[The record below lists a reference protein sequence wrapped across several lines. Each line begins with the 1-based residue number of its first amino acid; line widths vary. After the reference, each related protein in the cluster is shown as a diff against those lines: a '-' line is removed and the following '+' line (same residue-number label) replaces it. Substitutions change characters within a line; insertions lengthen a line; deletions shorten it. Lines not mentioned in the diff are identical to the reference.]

1 MKDQSEAQFR
11 GHVHLIGAGPGDPDL
26 LTIKALRLIQGAD
39 VIVHDRLVSPAIMA
53 LIPPGIRRIDVGK
66 LPGFHKVPQAAINA
80 LLVDLGR
87 EGLTVARLKGG
98 DPLIFGRGSEEAEA
112 LRAAG
117 IGVSF
122 VPGITAA
129 QGAAAATGVPLTHR
143 GLATGVRY
151 VTGHRAADGALDL
164 DWASLASTDTT
175 LVVYMGVANIAEIA
189 LQLIRHG
196 MAPSLPVL
204 AIAAAT
210 TPCETRIL
218 STLGQIGTDIATTRP
233 EAPVLFII
241 GHVAGLCPAIAAAD
255 AALCDGAGM
264 AAYA

>member
-1 MKDQSEAQFR
+1 MKDQYEARVR

-26 LTIKALRLIQGAD
+26 LTVKALRALQMAD
-39 VIVHDRLVSPAIMA
+39 VVVHDRLVSPEIMA
-53 LIPPGIRRIDVGK
+53 LVPASTRRIDVGK
-66 LPGFHKVPQAAINA
+66 LPKFHKIPQEAINA
-80 LLVDLGR
+80 LLIDLGR
-87 EGLTVARLKGG
+87 EGLNVARLKGG

-117 IGVSF
+117 LPVTY
-122 VPGITAA
+122 VPGITSA
-129 QGAAAATGVPLTHR
+129 QGAAASTGVPLTHR

-151 VTGHRAADGALDL
+151 VTGHRAKDAALDL
-164 DWASLASTDTT
+164 DWASLASEDTT

-196 MAPSLPVL
+196 MSATLPVL
-204 AIAAAT
+204 AISAAT
-210 TPCETRIL
+210 TPRETRLL
-218 STLGQIGTDIATTRP
+218 STLGRIGADVAAVQP
-233 EAPVLFII
+233 EAPVLFVI
-241 GHVAGLCPAIAAAD
+241 GHVAGMYPAIVTGD